1 MNMKDKLTKN
11 GRKSLFYKTRKYFVI
26 SMFAVLLGVGVTLT
40 TYFSVSA
47 TVKAEEQQRL
57 LEEEESNSEVLSFAE
72 ETNENDF

>member
-11 GRKSLFYKTRKYFVI
+11 GRTTLFYKTRKYFVI

-47 TVKAEEQQRL
+47 TVKAENQQK
-57 LEEEESNSEVLSFAE
+57 LEEKENESSELLTYEEETAEESI
-72 ETNENDF
+72 